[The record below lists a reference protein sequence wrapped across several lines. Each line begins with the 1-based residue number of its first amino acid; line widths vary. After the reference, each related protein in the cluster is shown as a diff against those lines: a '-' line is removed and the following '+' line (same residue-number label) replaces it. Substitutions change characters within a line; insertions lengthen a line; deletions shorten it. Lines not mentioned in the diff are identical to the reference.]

1 MAEGMSLHLGLNR
14 VDPGRYDGW
23 AGELTACEADATS
36 MEAIAKSTGFTTH
49 TLLTPAASRAA
60 VTSAIEEAAAS
71 LVAGDIFLV
80 SYAGHGG
87 YLPDMSGDEPDARDE
102 TWCLYDGELIDDE
115 LWQLWQGFA
124 AGVRVLVFSDSCHS
138 GTVTRAARGQLDL
151 DAVAEE
157 LRAFGID
164 KPVHRFMP
172 PAVAL
177 RTYQANK
184 AFYDQLGRSVPSEDG
199 APTAAVRLI
208 SGCQDNQTSSDG
220 VFNGL
225 FTGTLLQVWDG
236 GAFTGDYAR
245 FHAEIVKRMPSRQ
258 QPNHMVVG
266 ANDPTFARQKPFTIN
281 G

>member
-1 MAEGMSLHLGLNR
+1 MAEGRSLHVGLNG
-14 VDPGRYDGW
+14 VDPDHYDGW

-36 MEAIAKSTGFTTH
+36 MEAIAKSTGFTTS
-49 TLLTPAASRAA
+49 TLLTQVATRAA
-60 VTSAIEEAAAS
+60 VTSAIEEAAGS
-71 LVAGDIFLV
+71 LVVGDIFLL

-87 YLPDMSGDEPDARDE
+87 YVPDVSGDEPDARDE

-115 LWQLWQGFA
+115 LWQVWKGFA

-138 GTVTRAARGQLDL
+138 GTVSRAARGQLDL
-151 DAVAEE
+151 DAVARE
-157 LRAFGID
+157 LRTFGID
-164 KPVHRFMP
+164 RPVHRFMP

-184 AFYDQLGRSVPSEDG
+184 AFYDELGRSVPSEDG
-199 APTAAVRLI
+199 GPAATVRLI

-225 FTGTLLQVWDG
+225 FTGTLLQVWNQG
-236 GAFTGDYAR
+236 TFAGDYSR
-245 FHAEIVKRMPSRQ
+245 FHAEIVKRMPTCQ
-258 QPNHMVVG
+258 QPNHLVVG
-266 ANDPTFARQKPFTIN
+266 ADDPVFNQQKPFTIR

>member
-1 MAEGMSLHLGLNR
+1 MAEGRSLHVGLNQ
-14 VDPGRYDGW
+14 VDPGHYDGW
-23 AGELTACEADATS
+23 VGELTACEADAAS
-36 MEAIAKSTGFTTH
+36 MEAIANIAGFTTR
-49 TLLTPAASRAA
+49 TLLTREATRAA
-60 VTSAIEEAAAS
+60 VTSVIEEAAGS

-87 YLPDMSGDEPDARDE
+87 YVPDVSGDEPDGRDE

-115 LWQLWQGFA
+115 LWQLWKGFV

-151 DAVAEE
+151 DAVAKE

-164 KPVHRFMP
+164 KPVYRFMP

-177 RTYQANK
+177 RTYRANK
-184 AFYDQLGRSVPSEDG
+184 TFYDRLGRSVPSEGG
-199 APTAAVRLI
+199 APAAVVRLI
-208 SGCQDNQTSSDG
+208 SGCQDDQTSSDG

-225 FTGTLLQVWDG
+225 FTGTLLQVWDD
-236 GAFTGDYAR
+236 GAFAGDYAR
-245 FHAEIVKRMPSRQ
+245 FHTEIVKRMPKSQ
-258 QPNHMVVG
+258 QPNHLVVG
-266 ANDPTFARQKPFTIN
+266 GNDPVFDRQKPFTIA